1 MYLDILKAK
10 LQRILLLGLTY
21 TPDGVETEAQDHSC
35 QHLSCTIPTL
45 RLQKSKLL
53 KERNWKYG
61 SNNEKLFTVKE
72 GIHHLKA
79 DCSRLYTK
87 RQNSVCGLVKLESAY
102 NADAVGLSK
111 YIKWG

>member
-53 KERNWKYG
+53 KERN
-61 SNNEKLFTVKE
+61 
-72 GIHHLKA
+72 
-79 DCSRLYTK
+79 
-87 RQNSVCGLVKLESAY
+87 
-102 NADAVGLSK
+102 
-111 YIKWG
+111 